1 MLGAYQNVRSW
12 KMLLSREQLAKMID
26 HSLLHPS
33 LTTEYIEKGCAEAM
47 KYQFAAMVVNPAH
60 IVITARALR
69 GSPVKV
75 CSVISFP
82 FGLSPPEVK
91 AQEAKAV
98 LGEGAQEIDMV
109 MNFSALRSGHP
120 DIVQSDIKA
129 VVNEARRFSKG
140 IIVKVILENC
150 YLSEEQKKQ
159 ACTLAAQAGADYVK
173 TSTGFGTGGATVED
187 VRLMRKTVGKELG
200 VKAAGGIRT
209 LEQALAMIEAG
220 ANRIGTSAGVS
231 IIEALKS

>member
-1 MLGAYQNVRSW
+1 
-12 KMLLSREQLAKMID
+12 MLLSREQLAKMID

-33 LTTEYIEKGCAEAM
+33 LTTEDIEKGCAEAI
-47 KYQFAAMVVNPAH
+47 KYRFAAVVVNPAH
-60 IVITARALR
+60 IPVIARTLQA
-69 GSPVKV
+69 SPVKV

-91 AQEAKAV
+91 AQEAKTV
-98 LGEGAQEIDMV
+98 LGEGAREIDMV

-120 DIVQSDIKA
+120 DIVQNDIGA
-129 VVNEARRFSKG
+129 VVNEAKGFSKDV
-140 IIVKVILENC
+140 IVKVILENC

-173 TSTGFGTGGATVED
+173 TSTGFGTSGATVED
-187 VRLMRKTVGKELG
+187 VRLMRKTVGKELS

-209 LEQALAMIEAG
+209 LDQALAMIEAG
-220 ANRIGTSAGVS
+220 ANRIGTSASVS

>member
-1 MLGAYQNVRSW
+1 
-12 KMLLSREQLAKMID
+12 MLLSREQLAKMID

-33 LTTEYIEKGCAEAM
+33 LTTEDIEKGCAEAI
-47 KYQFAAMVVNPAH
+47 KYRFAAVVVNPAH
-60 IVITARALR
+60 ILVIARTLQ

-91 AQEAKAV
+91 AQEAKTV
-98 LGEGAQEIDMV
+98 LGEGAREIDMV

-120 DIVQSDIKA
+120 DIVQNDIRA
-129 VVNEARRFSKG
+129 VVNEAKGFSKDV
-140 IIVKVILENC
+140 IVKVILENC

-173 TSTGFGTGGATVED
+173 TSTGFGTSGATVED
-187 VRLMRKTVGKELG
+187 VRLMRKTVGKELS

-209 LEQALAMIEAG
+209 LDQALAMIEAG
-220 ANRIGTSAGVS
+220 ANRIGTSASVS